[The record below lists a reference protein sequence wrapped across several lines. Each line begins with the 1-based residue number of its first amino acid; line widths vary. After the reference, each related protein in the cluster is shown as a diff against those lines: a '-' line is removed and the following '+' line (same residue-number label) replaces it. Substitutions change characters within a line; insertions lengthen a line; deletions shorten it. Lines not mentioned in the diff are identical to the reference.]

1 MTTENERSFE
11 ESVNS
16 LSDSAKVDYER
27 REAEVIA
34 ISDKVKP
41 LWVRI
46 EQIYER
52 KKYLE
57 TSKWMPIV
65 YILVVLG
72 AAVNIFYGGTDGELK
87 IGTVMMLLGAVGYV
101 AYKYDFRSEGK
112 RAEMLHDEEEA
123 YLHKWLSCGASKSS
137 FEDLRALYWEEFALE
152 QLINQSEAEMM
163 EKRTALDMRLN
174 QLWDDI
180 KWGLYRDVSGNIP
193 PG

>member
-1 MTTENERSFE
+1 VTTENERSFE

-16 LSDSAKVDYER
+16 LSDSARGDYEHR
-27 REAEVIA
+27 KAKVIA

-87 IGTVMMLLGAVGYV
+87 IGTVMMLLGVVGYV
-101 AYKYDFRSEGK
+101 AYQYDFRSEGK
-112 RAEMLHDEEEA
+112 RAEILHGEEED
-123 YLHKWLSCGASKSS
+123 YLQKWLSCGGSKSN
-137 FEDLRALYWEEFALE
+137 FENLRALYWEEFALE
-152 QLINQSEAEMM
+152 QLISQSEAEMM
-163 EKRTALDMRLN
+163 EKRAALNLRLN

-180 KWGLYRDVSGNIP
+180 SWGSYRDVSGSIP

>member
-27 REAEVIA
+27 REAEVMA

-41 LWVRI
+41 LWVRL

-72 AAVNIFYGGTDGELK
+72 AAVNIFLRWHRWGIEDRYCNDA
-87 IGTVMMLLGAVGYV
+87 I
-101 AYKYDFRSEGK
+101 R
-112 RAEMLHDEEEA
+112 R
-123 YLHKWLSCGASKSS
+123 CGI
-137 FEDLRALYWEEFALE
+137 RGI
-152 QLINQSEAEMM
+152 Q
-163 EKRTALDMRLN
+163 
-174 QLWDDI
+174 
-180 KWGLYRDVSGNIP
+180 V
-193 PG
+193 